1 MEAVS
6 WCCWGEVLAQV
17 WQIEWPQT
25 TETMG
30 RWRFLSK
37 GIWQDGQSPLCDI
50 VGEREGWG
58 GGGVDE
64 WGRGMKGKAEQGMWG
79 KAFAARVYVPQGIER
94 CGGMDSVERRTYT
107 AFRFLHIINSSF
119 FVTFGLFV
127 ASFK

>member
-1 MEAVS
+1 MEILVEGDLAGWAVAS
-6 WCCWGEVLAQV
+6 LRHCWG
-17 WQIEWPQT
+17 
-25 TETMG
+25 
-30 RWRFLSK
+30 K
-37 GIWQDGQSPLCDI
+37 GGL
-50 VGEREGWG
+50 G